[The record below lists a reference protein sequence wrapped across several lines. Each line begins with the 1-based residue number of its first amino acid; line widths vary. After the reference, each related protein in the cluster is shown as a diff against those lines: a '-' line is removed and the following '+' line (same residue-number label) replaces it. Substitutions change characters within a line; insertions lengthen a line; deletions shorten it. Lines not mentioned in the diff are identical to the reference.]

1 MELCYAHCSAL
12 TDPEKCSTGEKLML
26 SWAGRLEMS
35 GRGKTSPHR
44 SRCLEPAQWHRRAS
58 PAPKPADPRRR
69 ERQWNN
75 WFLSSCEWKQGEG
88 QRKRG
93 GGGGRSR
100 EKGEGNKEGR
110 ETKGKKVNCA
120 MHSVRF
126 PFLPVTWHARS
137 NHPTFPDP
145 LALLHPNPS
154 IFFSEATQ
162 AWFELPHA
170 WNPSLGPKEEKA
182 P

>member
-12 TDPEKCSTGEKLML
+12 TDPEKCSTGEKLMP

-93 GGGGRSR
+93 GGG
-100 EKGEGNKEGR
+100 EGAGKKER
-110 ETKGKKVNCA
+110 ETKKGERQRGKKSTVQCILLDSLSFLSHG
-120 MHSVRF
+120 MHGPTTRLF
-126 PFLPVTWHARS
+126 QTLLPSCTQI
-137 NHPTFPDP
+137 P
-145 LALLHPNPS
+145 PS
-154 IFFSEATQ
+154 S
-162 AWFELPHA
+162 
-170 WNPSLGPKEEKA
+170 SLRPRRLDLSSPMHGTP